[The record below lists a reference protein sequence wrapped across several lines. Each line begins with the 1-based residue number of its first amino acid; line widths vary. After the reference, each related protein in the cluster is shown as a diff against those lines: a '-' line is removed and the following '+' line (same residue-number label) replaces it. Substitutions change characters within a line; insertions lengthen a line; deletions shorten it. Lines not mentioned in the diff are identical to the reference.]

1 MDWQTAFNVAV
12 GGIMRLAGWFLRV
25 VWDSIRRLQEDMNR
39 LERHVSETY
48 VRRDDYRDDMA
59 EMKLLLRQI
68 ISKLDDKQDK

>member
-1 MDWQTAFNVAV
+1 MDWQTAFNAAV
-12 GGIMRLAGWFLRV
+12 GGLMALVGWFLRM
-25 VWDSIRRLQEDMNR
+25 VWDSIKRLQQDQAT

-59 EMKLLLRQI
+59 EMKLMLRQI

>member
-12 GGIMRLAGWFLRV
+12 GGIMLLAGWFLRV

>member
-12 GGIMRLAGWFLRV
+12 SGVMLLAGWFLRII
-25 VWDSIRRLQEDMNR
+25 WDSIRRLQDDMNT

-59 EMKLLLRQI
+59 EMKLMLRQI
-68 ISKLDDKQDK
+68 IEKLDGKQDK

>member
-1 MDWQTAFNVAV
+1 MDMQTAFNALI
-12 GGIMRLAGWFLRV
+12 GGAMMLLGWFLRV
-25 VWDSIRRLQEDMNR
+25 VWDSIKRLQADQST

-59 EMKLLLRQI
+59 EMKLMLRQI